1 MRSLIYFIYLLLA
14 FVLNGCVTIKPIYP
28 EKFDIDEE
36 MRAQIEQAR
45 SKDEAW
51 AITRSVDGKQ
61 FFSNKGNTNNEALR
75 TSLSRCSSASG
86 GACHIMAVGRID
98 FTERY
103 KQFNEESTKAIRSLR
118 MPAQNAD
125 YFEKM
130 DWQIDEPVQV
140 RSVNEGIHFATPSH
154 LEGVKNILTA
164 ELLAGMKDEK
174 FILLDAS
181 TMEFES
187 GKTIPNAYVMD
198 WLGVAFQTESKTPGA
213 DTFSQA
219 SLEANMR
226 TLAPRKDQAIVVFCT
241 SPECWLSV
249 NGLLRLRALGY
260 TNLFW
265 YRGGTGVW
273 SALGLPLVPQVPYA
287 SMRHQTSLDASK

>member
-1 MRSLIYFIYLLLA
+1 
-14 FVLNGCVTIKPIYP
+14 
-28 EKFDIDEE
+28 
-36 MRAQIEQAR
+36 
-45 SKDEAW
+45 
-51 AITRSVDGKQ
+51 
-61 FFSNKGNTNNEALR
+61 
-75 TSLSRCSSASG
+75 
-86 GACHIMAVGRID
+86 MAVGRID